1 MAARDQVE
9 YLLLRWTR
17 NEPPQLPVKRILYIA
32 GWIEPNGWVIGSAHY
47 LSFVIN
53 VCCCNKRLG
62 PSVMRGTNGFELLY
76 NGRQNTQNHRTHNKA
91 ISAQTNSIALV
102 NQGFF
107 IHYEV
112 NGRVKGGLHLPWA
125 SYVLWVSPHVKGQ
138 RNWYYLK
145 YKIMWILNHLS
156 ARYWLHLR
164 KSHRT
169 HFNPEILSQ
178 KWDLGLRKMIL
189 HNTFLS
195 RT

>member
-1 MAARDQVE
+1 MLGFKRKIWSVPSGKEKSNSKSWTFERKRSLTITMENMAARDQVE

-91 ISAQTNSIALV
+91 ISVQTNSIALV

-112 NGRVKGGLHLPWA
+112 NGRVKGGLHL
-125 SYVLWVSPHVKGQ
+125 HE
-138 RNWYYLK
+138 
-145 YKIMWILNHLS
+145 
-156 ARYWLHLR
+156 LHMCCEHHHMLR
-164 KSHRT
+164 GKETDIIWS
-169 HFNPEILSQ
+169 I
-178 KWDLGLRKMIL
+178 K
-189 HNTFLS
+189 
-195 RT
+195 